1 MTGLK
6 SFVLKTKFF
15 YCLVF
20 GIFIALLMR
29 NSALYPSIFAD
40 EYSYSTA
47 SRLLPLSQAPIAN
60 YLYLFVFRLTNV
72 CGDGF
77 LSCARILNTVFFIL
91 ACPFIYQTAKRVCSK
106 SVAKYIALLSLIGPI
121 NIYTANFMPEAMY
134 FLAFWIF
141 TWYTLGLN
149 STSSLKSWLG
159 VGVLIGMCMLIKPH
173 GVFLLPPTC
182 LYVLIL
188 FANHKPLPIKKMLLS
203 TLLIVLA
210 ALITKFLFGFLVAG
224 PAGMSVMGH
233 LYSTTTEHFVTAT
246 KGVAQASQVTEIAS
260 NTAAATKE
268 SSSLISQWLIGL
280 PALLAFWSI
289 NLRGHLLGLVLLYGL
304 PLLVMVRLLR
314 FKSHSNDLGHTSES
328 NKAVAIIA
336 IQSRYAWFTFLIG
349 ASLVLFSS
357 LFAGFVGL
365 TYGGEILRMH
375 MRYYNFAFP
384 LLLMLL
390 PCIYS
395 VATEKRLTQKLAL
408 SEWLFWGLITLI
420 VIWGI
425 WKMMLPYQPTAIDTP
440 ELRGITQLPWF
451 FYLMSSLGLACILS
465 WPFLKTVS
473 VALFFWIVT
482 PLLLIG
488 GTIAVNHNIWENT
501 KPDIYDRA
509 GIAVKQILSHE
520 EIAQLVVVGENP
532 IALSKVLFY
541 LDEPRALMQLIPG
554 NITYDLKMLPPG
566 KKWVLL
572 MDGHPMDRTIQN
584 QLYFNGY
591 ILGGGSGK
599 IKVDFR
605 NQSWPS
611 KDLIYTRG
619 LFMPPEPWGTWTI
632 DKTAV
637 LAFSRALPEKFT
649 LTMRVKAFGPNIGSP
664 SLIRVGGYN
673 YTFVGTQNFESILI
687 NIENPSRQNAITF
700 EVFEPKSP
708 KNLGL
713 SDDPRTLGVAISELS
728 INW

>member
-15 YCLVF
+15 YFLVF

-91 ACPFIYQTAKRVCSK
+91 ACPFIYQTAKRICSK

-141 TWYTLGLN
+141 AWYTLGLN
-149 STSSLKSWLG
+149 SASSLKSWFG

-210 ALITKFLFGFLVAG
+210 ALITKFLFGFIVAG

-233 LYSTTTEHFVTAT
+233 LYSTTTGHFVAAT
-246 KGVAQASQVTEIAS
+246 TGVADVSQASHVVSA
-260 NTAAATKE
+260 TAANTQE
-268 SSSLISQWLIGL
+268 SGSLISQWLIGL

-304 PLLVMVRLLR
+304 PLLVMARLLR
-314 FKSHSNDLGHTSES
+314 FKSHSNDLGHISES
-328 NKAVAIIA
+328 DKTVAMMA

-349 ASLVLFSS
+349 ASLILFSS
-357 LFAGFVGL
+357 LFAGFVSL
-365 TYGGEILRMH
+365 TYSGEILRMH

-395 VATEKRLTQKLAL
+395 LATEKRLSQKLAL

-465 WPFLKTVS
+465 WPFLRTVS
-473 VALFFWIVT
+473 TALFFWIVT

-488 GTIAVNHNIWENT
+488 GTITVNQNIWENT

-509 GIAVKQILSHE
+509 GIAVKQLLSKE
-520 EIAQLVVVGENP
+520 EIAQLVVAGENP
-532 IALSKVLFY
+532 IALSRALFY

-554 NITYDLKMLPPG
+554 NATYDLKMLPPG

-572 MDGHPMDRTIQN
+572 MDAHPMDETIQN
-584 QLYFNGY
+584 QLHFNGY

-599 IKVDFR
+599 IEVDFR
-605 NQSWPS
+605 NQVWPS
-611 KDLIYTRG
+611 KNLKLTKG
-619 LFMPPEPWGTWTI
+619 LFVPPETWGSWSI
-632 DKTAV
+632 DKAIILGFT
-637 LAFSRALPEKFT
+637 RALPETFT
-649 LTMRVKAFGPNIGSP
+649 LTLQAKAFGPNIGKPIEIIMGDHTQS
-664 SLIRVGGYN
+664 
-673 YTFVGTQNFESILI
+673 FVEGSQFESVDVHVK
-687 NIENPSRQNAITF
+687 NPQRVNELKFIIPRPTSPAELHLGNDERKLGIAISALAIT
-700 EVFEPKSP
+700 
-708 KNLGL
+708 
-713 SDDPRTLGVAISELS
+713 
-728 INW
+728 W